1 MSGYDDDELEALGQ
15 TGILGGNAL
24 QQYEGLR
31 ETMEADGVK
40 VGISCRWCGKPSVI
54 TLEWPELFVVGANG
68 PNRQVIAP
76 PGWQFSPNNLTMYVA
91 LACQQC
97 NNNGNPK
104 ETPGLAVHVTPDE
117 ARKYFTTATTRG
129 FVTPQQAAELKRRVL
144 GG

>member
-40 VGISCRWCGKPSVI
+40 VGISCRWCGRPSVI

-104 ETPGLAVHVTPDE
+104 ETPDWPCTSLRTRLASTSLPRPRE
-117 ARKYFTTATTRG
+117 ASSRHSR
-129 FVTPQQAAELKRRVL
+129 QRS
-144 GG
+144 